1 MNTNLSM
8 LKWKVRGIVV
18 VVKAAVLTGLLNW
31 RPLIAQYTLNDC
43 SVFSIVLSTCPLLL
57 PFCSGDYEIIIEIY
71 VVLEEIGG
79 LSPGVMFKGPS
90 LHCSALSHWVLPS
103 LSPISSL
110 SARAEKPP
118 HSLRADNRNIEYS
131 FCWCHCCSCSSFCTS
146 QCF

>member
-31 RPLIAQYTLNDC
+31 RPLIAQYALNDC

-110 SARAEKPP
+110 STRAAKPP
-118 HSLRADNRNIEYS
+118 HSLRADNRNMEYS
-131 FCWCHCCSCSSFCTS
+131 FCWCRCCSCSSFCTL